1 MRGRSAADASR
12 RHTVTNSVLG
22 VIAGAGDMPRA
33 IAESARDAG
42 RKVFVLA
49 LRGSSDAWVS
59 EFSHEWVALG
69 EAGKAFNAMHSAGVS
84 ELLLAGKVERP
95 KFSDIKLDGKAVMLA
110 PRVMAAALKGD
121 DALLR
126 SVVDMLEREGFRV
139 ISSAE
144 AAPGLIAAIGLLGRL
159 VPTPENESDISL
171 AFKVVRALGQFDV
184 GQAAVVCAGLTLAV
198 EAAEGTDAMIARITD
213 LPEHIRGTRA
223 KRRGVLV
230 KAPKPVQD
238 RKTDLPVVGVQT
250 VTNAAAAG
258 LAGIALEAG
267 GALIVDKRAVR
278 EEADRL
284 GLFVIGIT
292 L

>member
-1 MRGRSAADASR
+1 M
-12 RHTVTNSVLG
+12 TNSVLG

-33 IAESARDAG
+33 IAENARDAG

-95 KFSDIKLDGKAVMLA
+95 KFSNIKLDGKAVMLA

-144 AAPGLIAAIGLLGRL
+144 AARTPGAI
-159 VPTPENESDISL
+159 
-171 AFKVVRALGQFDV
+171 
-184 GQAAVVCAGLTLAV
+184 
-198 EAAEGTDAMIARITD
+198 
-213 LPEHIRGTRA
+213 H
-223 KRRGVLV
+223 
-230 KAPKPVQD
+230 
-238 RKTDLPVVGVQT
+238 
-250 VTNAAAAG
+250 AAAAPPHP
-258 LAGIALEAG
+258 
-267 GALIVDKRAVR
+267 VFRPSRAQR
-278 EEADRL
+278 CPGYAQPSLRRTAPRSP
-284 GLFVIGIT
+284 G
-292 L
+292 